1 MKKPMSR
8 SFLGYSTSIYHLA
21 LMNPVTFVTSC
32 VLCSFHSYNHG
43 IFSFSIHSL
52 IEVCCLLCDTPLL
65 PSVLLSLQMY
75 GVKRIVEENGFF
87 EDRNTIKRNLK
98 INFLATEDHVTLAS
112 AGKHLSLMETVI
124 SSDELRQEISV
135 INHLLNGNLGI
146 IRELVSKNCH
156 MEGTDDLISA
166 LDTFKVVIENA
177 GKVDQKLVVS
187 QVFALAKHVIENV
200 HGSEMFCDHI
210 KNVMEE
216 QIHVG
221 IYGEEWLK
229 SKILV

>member
-1 MKKPMSR
+1 
-8 SFLGYSTSIYHLA
+8 
-21 LMNPVTFVTSC
+21 
-32 VLCSFHSYNHG
+32 
-43 IFSFSIHSL
+43 
-52 IEVCCLLCDTPLL
+52 
-65 PSVLLSLQMY
+65 MY

-87 EDRNTIKRNLK
+87 EDRNMIKRNLK